1 MKLKG
6 AKINFLGDSITE
18 GHGASSVENC
28 FVSLVGRNYGLAEA
42 RNYGIGGTRFARQE
56 KPSANERWDLD
67 FCKRVYEM
75 DPDADAVV
83 IFGGINDFGHGD
95 RPIGSP
101 EDRSAETFYGA
112 CHELFSTAI
121 SLYPGRPIVV
131 LTPLHRLNEDNPRG
145 DGNKAEATLPLSGYR
160 DIIKTVAEY
169 YSLPVLDLWAV
180 SGLQPKVDV
189 IREKF
194 MPDGLHPS
202 DAGYA
207 ILAERIGNFLLSL

>member
-1 MKLKG
+1 MKLEG

-18 GHGASSVENC
+18 GSGASAQENGY
-28 FVSLVGRNYGLAEA
+28 VAVLGRKFGLAEA
-42 RNYGIGGTRFARQE
+42 RNYGIGGTRFARQAT
-56 KPSANERWDLD
+56 PSANPRFDLD

-83 IFGGINDFGHGD
+83 IFGGTNDFGHGD
-95 RPIGSP
+95 RPIGTP
-101 EDRSAETFYGA
+101 EDRTVETFYGA
-112 CHELFSTAI
+112 CHTLFSTAI
-121 SLYPGRPIVV
+121 TLYPGRPIVV
-131 LTPLHRLNEDNPRG
+131 LTPLHRLSEDNPAG
-145 DGNKAEATLPLSGYR
+145 DGKKDPTLPLSGYR
-160 DIIKTVAEY
+160 EIIKTVAEY

-180 SGLQPKVDV
+180 SGMQPKVPV

-202 DAGYA
+202 DAGHA

>member
-1 MKLKG
+1 MQLKG
-6 AKINFLGDSITE
+6 KKINFLGDSITE
-18 GHGASSVENC
+18 GHGSSDIKYC
-28 FVSLVGRNYGLAEA
+28 FVSLIAQREDAIC
-42 RNYGIGGTRFARQE
+42 RTYGIGGTRIARQH
-56 KPSANERWDLD
+56 KPSPVPVWDKD
-67 FCKRVYEM
+67 FVSRVDDM
-75 DPDADAVV
+75 DPDADSIIV
-83 IFGGINDFGHGD
+83 FGGTNDYGHGD
-95 RPIGSP
+95 APVGEFS
-101 EDRSAETFYGA
+101 DRTNDTFCGA
-112 CHELFSTAI
+112 LHC
-121 SLYPGRPIVV
+121 LYTKLLEKYPKADFLV